1 MFKPWLER
9 RVMAPVGETSD
20 GNAPEVKANHQD
32 LYDNGDPNE
41 TFDNLDYESES
52 SKQAGED
59 YKETFKD
66 RIKKAKES
74 NKLDAD
80 EDEDEEEEKPKKKEA
95 KKEAKKDDRKKSDID
110 TLSDKEDGVDEK
122 KDKKAAKKDEK
133 EEESDEDE
141 EEETEAKKDD
151 EEEVKAL
158 DKEKKG
164 KIKVRIG
171 DDLYGLEPESMV
183 RYKVDREYVERPLQ
197 EILNRAS
204 GVEALDKKFTEFGK
218 QKKEVEMKAAQVEK
232 KEEVLTKVVGE
243 VMKTINDPNA
253 NIWDAL
259 HFLVEKSGGDVYA
272 TKRRAME
279 SVLEEVEK
287 LQGMNEAELKAY
299 WLEEKDKIR
308 TKSDEARKKAF
319 DEEQALTRSIQK
331 VDALRQAHGVSE
343 DQYLK
348 ALDDLEAD
356 GVDTTKMS
364 DEQVV
369 DYASLKPH
377 MDSVQDVLEPFE
389 AQIDDSQY
397 EDVVRDFAKQLRSK
411 KLTLEQLKEIAK
423 KEFMDEDLKDLTS
436 RAKVTKKA
444 SKAPEKEST
453 REYESFDDFE

>member
-9 RVMAPVGETSD
+9 RIMAPAGEISG
-20 GNAPEVKANHQD
+20 GNAPEVKSNNHD
-32 LYDNGDPNE
+32 LYENGDPNE
-41 TFDNLDYESES
+41 TFDNLDYESET
-52 SKQAGED
+52 SKKTGED

-66 RIKKAKES
+66 RIKRAKES
-74 NKLDAD
+74 KKVDAGEENDD
-80 EDEDEEEEKPKKKEA
+80 EEEEEKPKKKES
-95 KKEAKKDDRKKSDID
+95 KKEDKKEEKKDSKKKSDID
-110 TLSDKEDGVDEK
+110 TLSDK
-122 KDKKAAKKDEK
+122 
-133 EEESDEDE
+133 SEDE
-141 EEETEAKKDD
+141 EESEDEDD
-151 EEEVKAL
+151 EEEESPKPKKEEDKKKDEEVKDL

-171 DDLYGLEPESMV
+171 EDLYGLEPESMV
-183 RYKVDREYVERPLQ
+183 RYKVDGEYVERPLQ
-197 EILNRAS
+197 EILNKAS
-204 GVEALDKKFTEFGK
+204 GVEALDKKFTDLGK
-218 QKKEVEMKAAQVEK
+218 QKKEVELKSSLIEEKAKVLSKTVEQVVNIVK
-232 KEEVLTKVVGE
+232 
-243 VMKTINDPNA
+243 DPNA

-259 HFLVEKSGGDVYA
+259 EFLVEKSGGDVYS

-287 LQGMNEAELKAY
+287 LQDMSEAELKAY

-308 TKSDEARKKAF
+308 TKSDAARTKAY
-319 DEEQALTRSIQK
+319 EEQQSLIKTVQK

-356 GVDTTKMS
+356 GVDTTKMT
-364 DEQVV
+364 DEQIV

-377 MDSVQDVLEPFE
+377 QDTVQDVLEPYE

-423 KEFMDEDLKDLTS
+423 KEFVDEDLKDLTS
-436 RAKVTKKA
+436 RTSVKKKTTKT
-444 SKAPEKEST
+444 PEKEST
-453 REYESFDDFE
+453 KAYESFDDFE